1 MIAEFICF
9 VRLVLVEGRQLRVD
23 HNVIDLHVG
32 DHLVSSLHVIIDKII
47 VKIVV
52 LIVEVDWLSAAVH
65 IFILLSL
72 VGLLRLSFLGSF
84 GLVPSVLLD
93 RSQTVVQL
101 EPRNHRLQ
109 DILKAEL
116 ACVALISVISV
127 ILEFKVPSCQCLH
140 RVLV

>member
-9 VRLVLVEGRQLRVD
+9 FRLVLVEGRQLRVD
-23 HNVIDLHVG
+23 HSVIDLNVG

-140 RVLV
+140 RILV